1 MKYGNTSKIFKVLH
15 NSCSGWSRFL
25 WCPSTW
31 LHRNSPT
38 RAQNTQKCSWLS
50 WHVATHLGTIPLV
63 PSNLF
68 PSLYNWDIL
77 GYRAQALLQDLSLH
91 QILLGSSLRSLV
103 KNQILQGMVPPWEV
117 RNSRWF
123 FPQRTMGGV
132 FPKKHGQNLW
142 LSEATATKAETLLEQ
157 GPQGRPHTRS
167 CLILYVAGP
176 GALAPMDDVSSFV
189 LENIFA
195 IRDSEETPTL

>member
-15 NSCSGWSRFL
+15 NSCSVWSRFL

-63 PSNLF
+63 PSNLI

-103 KNQILQGMVPPWEV
+103 KTQILQGMVPPWEV
-117 RNSRWF
+117 LCTVVFSAKNHGWRLPQEAWAKPVAFWGHSNQSRDSAGARA
-123 FPQRTMGGV
+123 PGPAAYNIML
-132 FPKKHGQNLW
+132 NLVC
-142 LSEATATKAETLLEQ
+142 
-157 GPQGRPHTRS
+157 GRPW
-167 CLILYVAGP
+167 
-176 GALAPMDDVSSFV
+176 ALAPWMMSPV
-189 LENIFA
+189 LFWSTSEI
-195 IRDSEETPTL
+195 SEETLTL